1 MQIQTDSA
9 CGLISSGLLSD
20 LTTLRIAKVMLL
32 EIRRKLA
39 TSVRF
44 VSPFAAGGACE
55 EIQAEL
61 FDLVHIVTALLR
73 AFVQSSRARS
83 AYGNAVRVVV
93 KKTAAQR
100 NTNTAAA
107 PVHSQKPRCQNTE
120 CRSMLR
126 TGIAQD
132 GFNRVSSNKDS
143 LKKIPARGNSVT
155 KDHVQNKR
163 AVNRLRAQPFHAHQQ
178 AVNMPIAMK
187 PAAERARNSC
197 SRRIPNTSCR
207 CCGTTKH
214 VQSSAITPAAKAS
227 PVTRAARGEAISKFR
242 RKYPANGSMNTA
254 VKAIPQAGSQ

>member
-1 MQIQTDSA
+1 MAFRIVLVSFPVLFVSGCLMRSVAERLVFGEAAHANPDRFCLRFNFQWSFVRFDDSA
-9 CGLISSGLLSD
+9 HC
-20 LTTLRIAKVMLL
+20 
-32 EIRRKLA
+32 
-39 TSVRF
+39 
-44 VSPFAAGGACE
+44 
-55 EIQAEL
+55 
-61 FDLVHIVTALLR
+61 
-73 AFVQSSRARS
+73 
-83 AYGNAVRVVV
+83 
-93 KKTAAQR
+93 
-100 NTNTAAA
+100 
-107 PVHSQKPRCQNTE
+107 QKPRCQNTE

-143 LKKIPARGNSVT
+143 LKKIPARGNNVT

-163 AVNRLRAQPFHAHQQ
+163 APKRLRPRIFHAHQQ

-214 VQSSAITPAAKAS
+214 VQSSAITPAAKAP

-242 RKYPANGSMNTA
+242 HKYPANGSMNTA